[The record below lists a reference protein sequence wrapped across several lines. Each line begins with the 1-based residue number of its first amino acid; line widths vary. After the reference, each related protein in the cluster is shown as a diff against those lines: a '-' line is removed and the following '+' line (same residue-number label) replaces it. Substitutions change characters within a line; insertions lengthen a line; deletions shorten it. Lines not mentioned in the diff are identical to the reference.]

1 MQVDTRDGKASID
14 VLVIGEISLE
24 KLSSITLTYII
35 GDPCS
40 RSNMI
45 PWQAPEVRC
54 ENNQLVG
61 ATRST
66 NGHIVIG
73 LLRTEVDLAQR
84 SYYRAPMLN
93 QRCQG
98 RKQNGYRNG
107 MGRIFVEVASINPI
121 N

>member
-1 MQVDTRDGKASID
+1 
-14 VLVIGEISLE
+14 
-24 KLSSITLTYII
+24 
-35 GDPCS
+35 
-40 RSNMI
+40 MI

-73 LLRTEVDLAQR
+73 LLSREVDFAQR

-121 N
+121 D